1 MIVCVLGPVEVKDE
15 VKDEEQVAIGG
26 RQPRRLLARLA
37 LGAPRSVPLAS
48 LELAAW
54 PGPPPR
60 TARHTIA
67 THMLRLRQA
76 GLAIRTTA
84 DGYCL
89 ESPTD
94 AAELERL
101 VAAGRD
107 AVPGDPQQ
115 ACSLL
120 GAAVALWRS
129 RPFLE
134 LDHVEEAVIESRR
147 LEDVAEGAK
156 EALLAAQLE
165 TGVPADLVS
174 AARRLAAEQPYR
186 ERRWELLM
194 LALYRSGSQ
203 AEALDAYA
211 EARRR
216 LVDDLGLEPGPAL
229 RRMEHA
235 VLSQD
240 AGLERPGPPGGGPRS
255 RLSVPGAATRLI
267 GRSRERRELDEA
279 WTRARVVTLVGP
291 PGAGKTRLALETARL
306 AETDVWWVSVEQL
319 PAEQSVAAALLDVVA
334 PSSRAVDARPG
345 VADALSESDGLLV
358 LDACEGRTEEVAAEV
373 DALLRSCGALR
384 VLGTSRERLGL
395 LDEALIPVGP
405 LPEEDALALL
415 VDRARLVDPSFVVTP
430 GEVATADRLCAL
442 VDRLPLGLELVARHL
457 RLLGVSEVAERVESD
472 LSRWAGEAVGGR
484 RGLWAAVGTSVD
496 RLRPED
502 RTVLV
507 ALAVMVAD
515 ADIQLVAAVTGTPT
529 SEPEVFGSVAR
540 LVDASLVQVRRG
552 DGTARYDLL
561 RTVTVHTLQT
571 AGPAAVATVR
581 ARYVEAVLAR
591 ARELATRIV
600 SADRSATLRL
610 LDREMPHVRA
620 VLGELCAAPVTSAPV
635 MMGLGTAVALS
646 DYWLGRH
653 PAEGLEWLGR
663 LIDAA
668 APGPALRAEAQLR
681 RGHLAYWLTQFERG
695 TSILNEAQELFAQL
709 GDPIGQGRALRRLG
723 AIAAA
728 TDDLVAARGFLEAS
742 LALLDDAG
750 VETET
755 GTTLLHLGSLLA
767 DMGAVDAALT
777 TLERA
782 LDISRAGGDPLAR
795 AHALAAMTLAHW
807 KAGDLSAALGTGG
820 EALNMFRDL
829 GHRPTEGTVAY
840 RLAAIARGLR
850 RSRAARRYALMAMEA
865 GEQSSTRTT
874 MALAHVNLARLDLDA
889 RSWPV
894 AADHL
899 ARALELIDPDADR
912 WVLVEA
918 LEALARL
925 VVAVGRPG
933 AGDLLDFSSA
943 VRTAIHQPAAPT
955 EQGDLDATRARA
967 GLAGRHRAGPLL
979 SPAAARQRA
988 LSLSREIADQP
999 LPPGE
1004 RLWH

>member
-1 MIVCVLGPVEVKDE
+1 MIVCILGPVEVKDE
-15 VKDEEQVAIGG
+15 EQVAVGG
-26 RQPRRLLARLA
+26 RQARRLLARLA
-37 LGAPRSVPLAS
+37 LDAPRSVPLAS

-54 PGPPPR
+54 PGAPPR

-67 THMLRLRQA
+67 TNVLRLRQP

-101 VAAGRD
+101 IAASRD
-107 AVPGDPQQ
+107 AGPGEPEQ

-120 GAAVALWRS
+120 SAAVALWRS
-129 RPFLE
+129 RPFPE
-134 LDHVEEAVIESRR
+134 LDHVEEAIIEARR

-165 TGVPADLVS
+165 TGTSQDLVS
-174 AARRLAAEQPYR
+174 TARRLAAEQPYR
-186 ERRWELLM
+186 EHRWELLM

-229 RRMEHA
+229 RRMEHS

-240 AGLERPGPPGGGPRS
+240 PGLERPVPGDGPQRS
-255 RLSVPGAATRLI
+255 SSVPGAATRLI
-267 GRSRERRELDEA
+267 GRSRERGELDEA
-279 WTRARVVTLVGP
+279 WTRARLVTLVGP
-291 PGAGKTRLALETARL
+291 PGAGKTRMALEAARSAGTAL
-306 AETDVWWVSVEQL
+306 WWVSVEQL
-319 PAEQSVAAALLDVVA
+319 PAEQSVAAAVLDVVA
-334 PSSRAVDARPG
+334 PSSRAVDARQG
-345 VADALSESDGLLV
+345 VADALSGSDGLLV
-358 LDACEGRTEEVAAEV
+358 LDACESRAGEVAAEV
-373 DALLRSCGALR
+373 EALLRTCPALR

-395 LDEALIPVGP
+395 LDEALVPIGP

-415 VDRARLVDPSFVVTP
+415 VDRARLVDPSFVVAP

-457 RLLGVSEVAERVESD
+457 RLLGVSEVAERVETD
-472 LSRWAGEAVGGR
+472 LSRWAGEAAGGR
-484 RGLWAAVGTSVD
+484 RGLWAAVGTSVA
-496 RLRPED
+496 RLRSED
-502 RTVLV
+502 RMVLI

-515 ADIQLVAAVTGTPT
+515 TDIQLVAAITITPA
-529 SEPEVFGSVAR
+529 SEPEVFESVAR
-540 LVDASLVQVRRG
+540 LVDASLVQARRG
-552 DGTARYDLL
+552 EGTARYDLL
-561 RTVTVHTLQT
+561 RTVIIHVLQT
-571 AGPAAVATVR
+571 ADPAVVATVR
-581 ARYVEAVLAR
+581 ARYVDAVLAR
-591 ARELATRIV
+591 AGELATRIV
-600 SADRSATLRL
+600 SVDRSATLRV

-620 VLGELCAAPVTSAPV
+620 VLGEVCAKRVTPAQATV
-635 MMGLGTAVALS
+635 ALGTAVALS

-681 RGHLAYWLTQFERG
+681 RGHIAYWLTQFEQG
-695 TSILNEAQELFAQL
+695 TSILNEAQDLFAQL
-709 GDPIGQGRALRRLG
+709 GDPLGQGRALRRLG

-728 TDDLVAARGFLEAS
+728 TDDLTAARGFLEAS
-742 LALLDDAG
+742 LALLDEAG
-750 VETET
+750 IENEI

-767 DMGAVDAALT
+767 DMGATEAALT

-782 LDISRAGGDPLAR
+782 LAIATTGGDPLAR

-807 KAGDLSAALGTGG
+807 KAGDLAAALGTGG
-820 EALNMFRDL
+820 EALNLFRDL

-840 RLAAIARGLR
+840 RLAAIARGLG
-850 RSRAARRYALMAMEA
+850 RSRAARRYALMAMKA

-874 MALAHVNLARLDLDA
+874 IALAHVNLARLDIDA
-889 RSWPV
+889 RSWSA

-899 ARALELIDPDADR
+899 AHSLELIDPEADR

-925 VVAVGRPG
+925 LVAVGRPG
-933 AGDLLDFSSA
+933 AGALLDFSSA
-943 VRTAIHQPAAPT
+943 VRAAIHQPGAPT
-955 EQGDLDATRARA
+955 EQGDLDTTRARA
-967 GLAGRHRAGPLL
+967 NTAGRDPAGPFL
-979 SPAAARQRA
+979 SPPAARKRA

-999 LPPGE
+999 LPPSERRLTGE
-1004 RLWH
+1004 

>member
-1 MIVCVLGPVEVKDE
+1 MIVCILGPTE

-26 RQPRRLLARLA
+26 RQARRLLARLA

-54 PGPPPR
+54 PGAPPR

-67 THMLRLRQA
+67 THVLRLRQA

-101 VAAGRD
+101 VAASRD
-107 AVPGDPQQ
+107 AGSGDPQR
-115 ACSLL
+115 ACLLL

-129 RPFLE
+129 RPFPE
-134 LDHVEEAVIESRR
+134 LDHVEEAAIEARR

-165 TGVPADLVS
+165 TGVSQDLVS
-174 AARRLAAEQPYR
+174 TARRLAAEQPYR
-186 ERRWELLM
+186 EHRWELLM

-216 LVDDLGLEPGPAL
+216 LIDDLGLEPGPAL
-229 RRMEHA
+229 RRMEHS

-240 AGLERPGPPGGGPRS
+240 PALERPSQGDGPTPRS
-255 RLSVPGAATRLI
+255 SVPGASTRLI
-267 GRSRERRELDEA
+267 GRSRERGELDEA
-279 WTRARVVTLVGP
+279 WTRARLVTLVGP
-291 PGAGKTRLALETARL
+291 PGAGKTRMALEAARSAGTAL
-306 AETDVWWVSVEQL
+306 WWVSVEQL
-319 PAEQSVAAALLDVVA
+319 PAEQSVAAAVLDVVA
-334 PSSRAVDARPG
+334 PSSRAVDARQG
-345 VADALSESDGLLV
+345 VADALSGSDGLVV
-358 LDACEGRTEEVAAEV
+358 LDACESRGGEVAAEV
-373 DALLRSCGALR
+373 EALLMTCPALK
-384 VLGTSRERLGL
+384 VLATSRERLGL
-395 LDEALIPVGP
+395 LDEALVPVGP

-415 VDRARLVDPSFVVTP
+415 VDRARLVDPAFVVAP

-457 RLLGVSEVAERVESD
+457 RLLGVSEVAERVETD
-472 LSRWAGEAVGGR
+472 LSRWVGEGAGGR
-484 RGLWAAVGTSVD
+484 RGLWAAVATSVA

-502 RTVLV
+502 QMVLV

-515 ADIQLVAAVTGTPT
+515 ADIQLVAAITVAP
-529 SEPEVFGSVAR
+529 SNEPEVFESVAR
-540 LVDASLVQVRRG
+540 LVDASLVQARRG

-561 RTVTVHTLQT
+561 RTVIAYVLQT
-571 AGPAAVATVR
+571 ADPAVVGTVR
-581 ARYVEAVLAR
+581 ERYVDAVLAR
-591 ARELATRIV
+591 GRELATRIV

-620 VLGELCAAPVTSAPV
+620 VLGEVCAGRVTADQATAA
-635 MMGLGTAVALS
+635 LGTAVALS

-668 APGPALRAEAQLR
+668 APAPALRAEAQLR
-681 RGHLAYWLTQFERG
+681 RGHLAYWLTQFEQG
-695 TSILNEAQELFAQL
+695 TSILNEAQDLFAQL
-709 GDPIGQGRALRRLG
+709 GDPLGQGRALRRLG

-728 TDDLVAARGFLEAS
+728 TDDLTAARGFLEGS
-742 LALLDDAG
+742 LALLDEAD
-750 VETET
+750 VETEI

-767 DMGAVDAALT
+767 DMGAVEAALA

-782 LDISRAGGDPLAR
+782 LTISAAGGDPLAR

-807 KAGDLSAALGTGG
+807 KGGDLAAALATGG
-820 EALNMFRDL
+820 EALNLFRDL

-840 RLAAIARGLR
+840 RLAAVARGLGR
-850 RSRAARRYALMAMEA
+850 RRAARRYALMAMEA

-874 MALAHVNLARLDLDA
+874 IALAHVNLARLDIDA
-889 RSWPV
+889 SSWSA

-899 ARALELIDPDADR
+899 ARALELIDPEADR

-925 VVAVGRPG
+925 LVAVGRPG
-933 AGDLLDFSSA
+933 AGALLDFSSA
-943 VRTAIHQPAAPT
+943 VRASIHQPEAPT
-955 EQGDLDATRARA
+955 EQGDLDTTRAGASTA
-967 GLAGRHRAGPLL
+967 GGDPAGPLL
-979 SPAAARQRA
+979 SPPQARTRA
-988 LSLSREIADQP
+988 LSLSREVADQP
-999 LPPGE
+999 PPPSERRLTGE
-1004 RLWH
+1004 